1 MSDLLERTH
10 YEPLVD
16 HRLPTASGP
25 PKGPPRV
32 EVDLS
37 TPWPRSAKIVTIVLL
52 IAAIIGAFGSL
63 IRANDVDQAELVT
76 EEAALVIDE
85 RDTLLDANLALQADL
100 VAADDAQTALA
111 GDLLERD
118 ADIAALTGRNV
129 ELLLAT
135 DALTIE
141 RDDAIIQRNVLVG
154 ELAAQIARTE
164 TAIAERDALAE
175 LFPMTFDATLTGV
188 DLVGTY
194 DLTWDRVYCDGLTN
208 CGTVPAAETAI
219 ITSDAAGWLTITI
232 DGFMT
237 GTLDRTDGSLST
249 VVDNTTAAPPI
260 GNATRVSRVAITMY
274 AHGITVDDDGTRHVD
289 DLGAGVVVTAAPVS
303 GFPNGVAL
311 YGLTLT
317 PR

>member
-16 HRLPTASGP
+16 HRLPTVSGP
-25 PKGPPRV
+25 PKGPPPV
-32 EVDLS
+32 EVDVS

-52 IAAIIGAFGSL
+52 IAAIIGAFGSM
-63 IRANDVDQAELVT
+63 IQANDVDRAELVT
-76 EEAALVIDE
+76 DE
-85 RDTLLDANLALQADL
+85 RDTLRDEHVALQADL
-100 VAADDAQTALA
+100 IAAEQAQTALA
-111 GDLLERD
+111 GDVLERD

-141 RDDAIIQRNVLVG
+141 RDDAIVRRDVLAG
-154 ELAAQIARTE
+154 ELAAQIARTA
-164 TAIAERDALAE
+164 TATAERDALAE

-194 DLTWDRVYCDGLTN
+194 DLTWDQMYCDGLTN
-208 CGTVPAAETAI
+208 CGTVPAAKTAT
-219 ITSDAAGWLTITI
+219 ITSDAAGWLTIDI
-232 DGFMT
+232 DGIIV
-237 GTLDRTDGSLST
+237 GTLDHTDGSLSA

-260 GNATRVSRVAITMY
+260 ANATRVSRVTITMY

-289 DLGAGVVVTAAPVS
+289 DLGAGVVVTASPVS
-303 GFPNGVAL
+303 GFPTGVAL